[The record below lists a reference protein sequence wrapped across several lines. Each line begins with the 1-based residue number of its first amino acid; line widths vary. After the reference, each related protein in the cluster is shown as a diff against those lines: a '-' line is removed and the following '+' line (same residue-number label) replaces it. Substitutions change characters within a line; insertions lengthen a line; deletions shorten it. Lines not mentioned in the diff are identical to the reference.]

1 MKMWIRKRLDI
12 TTKDLIYGLIHCF
25 TTGSR
30 TSVTNKIQRIWDNDN
45 QSSFIC
51 LSVRTGFDLLFQAL
65 KFEAGGEVLMSAL
78 TIPDMPKIVEAH
90 GLIPIP
96 IDLNT
101 NTLGPSIDKL
111 EAAITHKTKAIVIA
125 HLFGGIVDLD
135 KIAEIAKKHGILI
148 IEDCAQAYY
157 SKTYSG
163 NTNADVSMFSFGT
176 IKTATALGGA
186 ILVFRRNELLVNKI
200 RELHNS
206 YPIQIWQEFLKK
218 TLKYIVIHFLSSP
231 KIFPL
236 VIKLLKRKGID
247 YDTYIH
253 TLSRSFPNGNFF
265 EKIRRQPGY
274 PLLKLLLYRIETYN
288 FHTIEARIERGNYL
302 LSNLPQLFT
311 FPGQQAIF
319 QTYWAFPIITNEP
332 QKVIESLRKNGFDVT
347 NKNSLSIVGMANNNT
362 SEVLPNIKSIQNK
375 IVFLPLYAEIPMNEI
390 AKMVTCLQKI

>member
-12 TTKDLIYGLIHCF
+12 STKDLIYGLMHCL
-25 TTGSR
+25 TNGSR
-30 TSVTNKIQRIWDNDN
+30 TLVTNKIQRIWDNDN
-45 QSSFIC
+45 QTSFIC

-90 GLIPIP
+90 GLKPIP
-96 IDLNT
+96 IDLNA
-101 NTLGPSIDKL
+101 NNLGPSLDKL
-111 EAAITHKTKAIVIA
+111 EASITNKTKAIVVA

-135 KIAEIAKKHGILI
+135 KIVEITKKHNILV

-186 ILVFRRNELLVNKI
+186 ILVFRRNDLLANKI
-200 RELHNS
+200 RKLHNS
-206 YPIQIWQEFLKK
+206 YPIQIRQDFFKK
-218 TLKYIVIHFLSSP
+218 TLKYILINFLSSP
-231 KIFPL
+231 QIFPL
-236 VIKLLKRKGID
+236 VIKLLRRKGID
-247 YDTYIH
+247 YDAYIH

-265 EKIRRQPGY
+265 EKIRKQPSY
-274 PLLKLLLYRIETYN
+274 PLLKLLLHRIETYN

-302 LSNLPQLFT
+302 LSNLPQSFK

-347 NKNSLSIVGMANNNT
+347 NKNSLSIVGMANNDT
-362 SEVLPNIKSIQNK
+362 SEVLQNIQSIQNK
-375 IVFLPLYAEIPMNEI
+375 IVFLPLYAEIPMSELTKM
-390 AKMVTCLQKI
+390 AKCLQKI